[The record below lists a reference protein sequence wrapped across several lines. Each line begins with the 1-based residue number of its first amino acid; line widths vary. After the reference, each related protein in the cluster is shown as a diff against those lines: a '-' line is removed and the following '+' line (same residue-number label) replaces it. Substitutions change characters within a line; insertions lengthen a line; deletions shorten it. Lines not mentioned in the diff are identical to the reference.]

1 MSYEANL
8 TDSTKVST
16 YLITIDPTIDFELSE
31 IVNAGT
37 ANAYIEFPYGKPL
50 LGRKTFRTT
59 TLRSNIN
66 ELINPNTKPGIND
79 TMPPSAV
86 IPFTYDPALKRVYF
100 DDSGSSFI
108 PAFKYRVFLSTDIN
122 RTYEDP
128 LDDSTD
134 VIEWSTVISDP
145 PTISR
150 DVSDILVGFY
160 PTVVQGFS
168 ISSTTPEFY
177 SSPYNSNYRNAD
189 VSIYHFVGDEKDTT
203 NGRKIFTGKISSHAT
218 SLTDIAF
225 QVSDPS
231 ISFDGLITY
240 PDNNQ
245 DFSDYDGSGTYR
257 VDPAEQRY
265 NQRTIYGV
273 VSCVRALNVDRP
285 ADYAAPLTSE
295 NRSWVFGKYNGD
307 NGLISSVD
315 FGSQTYE
322 RFNYATSGALNSRL
336 ELYRT
341 YFNTATDSE
350 ILSRARD
357 FSIAPTDRIKLTIS
371 AYPGEVFYF
380 EPRIVRYGFFL
391 DVLNDAPG
399 NIFIPSDS
407 PNEDKM
413 SAFYCRM
420 FIDSM
425 DTIIAAQVGDTAAN
439 VRANLNDYTVTKT
452 VKRLPVSRCFLQDKN
467 GVVHKLDPELHYNT
481 FTDPVEKFYGV
492 ELTNVEA
499 LLPLSYSPMDGTE
512 IVFGRVYGPGV
523 DDLDVTGSS
532 EGVFLT
538 NATGIN
544 NSVFTNSNSNSS
556 FPTVIY
562 DYLTKYAQIDSS
574 DIDLATFQE
583 YAGYV
588 SPKIVGDTYQAGGDG
603 QTRRNIIFPKT
614 IDGQMPDKKS
624 QLIDILFYDPI
635 FVYVNNEAKWTYKYL
650 RFLTGETPVKTLYD
664 NDFEITNREDFTTED
679 VYGLYKVSD
688 NFAEKSIDDTY
699 DGSYS
704 ISYILSSNGY
714 ILNTDQRQYDIIASD
729 SVAVV
734 NEENINNFNTGEGS
748 TYTTGLWAETY
759 ADILG
764 LRQNYI
770 EIQVSRE
777 HFDIDIADVVTLV
790 SSFISGSGGDET
802 TRKYLVV
809 GIQQFIDFRIIR
821 LSDILN
827 VLDRSQTP
835 TSLTLPNY
843 ISNFVCRLP

>member
-8 TDSTKVST
+8 TDSTKRSS
-16 YLITIDPTIDFELSE
+16 YLITVDPTIDFDLSE

-37 ANAYIEFPYGKPL
+37 VNAYVEFPYGKPL
-50 LGRKTFRTT
+50 LGRKTFRTV
-59 TLRSNIN
+59 TLRPNIN
-66 ELINPNTKPGIND
+66 DLFTPGVTPGINGN
-79 TMPPSAV
+79 MPPSTV
-86 IPFTYDPALKRVYF
+86 IAFTYDAQEKRVYF

-108 PAFKYRVFLSTDIN
+108 PAFKYRVFISTDIN

-128 LDDSTD
+128 LDDTSE
-134 VIEWSTVISDP
+134 VIEWSTVISEP
-145 PTISR
+145 PSIVR

-168 ISSTTPEFY
+168 ISATTPEFY
-177 SSPYNSNYRNAD
+177 SSPYNSNYKNAD

-245 DFSDYDGSGTYR
+245 DYSLYDGSGTYR
-257 VDPAEQRY
+257 VDPAERRFY
-265 NQRTIYGV
+265 QRTVYGV
-273 VSCVRALNVDRP
+273 VSSIRAVNVDRP
-285 ADYAAPLTSE
+285 ADYAAPLVTE
-295 NRSWVFGKYNGD
+295 NRSWVFAKYNGD
-307 NGLISSVD
+307 NNLISSVD
-315 FGSQTYE
+315 YGSQTYQ
-322 RFNYATSGALNSRL
+322 RFNISVSGPVNTRFT
-336 ELYRT
+336 LYNT
-341 YFNTATDSE
+341 YFNTDSDSD
-350 ILSRARD
+350 ILDRILGMHISE
-357 FSIAPTDRIKLTIS
+357 TDRIKLTMS
-371 AYPGEVFYF
+371 SYPGEVFYF
-380 EPRIVRYGFFL
+380 EPRTIRYGFELNLLL
-391 DVLNDAPG
+391 DGPS
-399 NIFIPSDS
+399 NIFIPSDA
-407 PNEDKM
+407 PNENKM
-413 SAFYCRM
+413 SAFFCRM
-420 FIDSM
+420 FIDNM
-425 DTIIAAQVGDTAAN
+425 DNIIAAQVGDTAAN
-439 VRANLNDYTVTKT
+439 VRTNLNDYTVTKT

-512 IVFGRVYGPGV
+512 IVFGRVYGP
-523 DDLDVTGSS
+523 DLDDTTVDAPSVGCFTTTGFPN
-532 EGVFLT
+532 GFFA
-538 NATGIN
+538 NTG
-544 NSVFTNSNSNSS
+544 TNSS
-556 FPTVIY
+556 FPSCIY
-562 DYLTKYAQIDSS
+562 DYLTKYAQIDPS
-574 DIDLATFQE
+574 DIDLQTFQE

-588 SPKIVGDTYQAGGDG
+588 KPKIVNNVYTAGGDG
-603 QTRRNIIFPKT
+603 FLRRNIIFPKT
-614 IDGQMPDKKS
+614 VDGQMPDKKT

-635 FVYVNNEAKWTYKYL
+635 FLYVNNESKWTYKYL
-650 RFLTGETPVKTLYD
+650 RFLTGVTPFKTLYD
-664 NDFEITNREDFTTED
+664 SDFEITNREEFTSED
-679 VYGLYKVSD
+679 VYGLYKVND
-688 NFAEKSIDDTY
+688 NFSEKSIDQNY
-699 DGSYS
+699 DGSYA
-704 ISYILSSNGY
+704 ISYLLSSNGY
-714 ILNTDQRQYDIIASD
+714 ILNTDQSQYEITGSD
-729 SVAVV
+729 SIAVV
-734 NEENINNFNTGEGS
+734 NEENINNFNTGQAQS
-748 TYTTGLWAETY
+748 YTTGNWASTY
-759 ADILG
+759 AEILG

-777 HFDIDIADVVTLV
+777 HFDIDISDVVTLV
-790 SSFISGSGGDET
+790 SSYISGSGGVET